1 MRIAVTGR
9 HGQVAR
15 ALNEIAGRHG
25 HEVVLLG
32 RPDLDLADPSTVA
45 PAIRAANARAV
56 INAAAYTAVDKAE
69 SEPDV
74 AEAVNGAGAGA
85 VAVAAA
91 ELGLPVLQVST
102 DYVFDGSKPT
112 PYVEE
117 DTTGPLGAYGHS
129 KLAGERA
136 VAEANPR
143 HAILRTAWVY
153 APYGANF
160 VRTMLRIAG
169 NKPEVNVVA
178 DQHGCPTSALDIATT
193 LLGVAARMADAPRIA
208 TSRAC
213 FTWRRGA
220 RRSGPRWPRR
230 SSRRRAPGAARARP
244 SIASPP
250 PSSPHRRDAPP
261 TRGSIV
267 RSSSG
272 STASRCRTG
281 AVRWSARCRA
291 SSTTRRPLAEGSHG
305 DECSDLRGFHR
316 LGQAR

>member
-1 MRIAVTGR
+1 MRIAVTGQ

-15 ALNEIAGRHG
+15 ALSEIAPRHG

-32 RPDLDLADPSTVA
+32 RPTLDLLAPETVE
-45 PAIRAANARAV
+45 PAVRGARAEVV

-74 AEAVNGAGAGA
+74 AERVNGAGAGA
-85 VAVAAA
+85 VAAAA
-91 ELGLPVLQVST
+91 AALGLPVLQVST

-117 DTTGPLGAYGHS
+117 DDVGPLGAYGRS

-136 VAEANPR
+136 VADANPR

-169 NKPEVNVVA
+169 NKPEVSVVA

-193 LLGVAARMADAPRIA
+193 LLGVAAKLVAEPGNGALAGVFHMAARGEAVWADVAEA
-208 TSRAC
+208 VFAASRA
-213 FTWRRGA
+213 RG
-220 RRSGPRWPRR
+220 GP
-230 SSRRRAPGAARARP
+230 
-244 SIASPP
+244 
-250 PSSPHRRDAPP
+250 
-261 TRGSIV
+261 
-267 RSSSG
+267 
-272 STASRCRTG
+272 
-281 AVRWSARCRA
+281 SARVNRITTAEFPTQAKRPANSRLDCAKLERVYGIALPEWRVPLERTVSRLVGEAHA
-291 SSTTRRPLAEGSHG
+291 SG
-305 DECSDLRGFHR
+305 
-316 LGQAR
+316 